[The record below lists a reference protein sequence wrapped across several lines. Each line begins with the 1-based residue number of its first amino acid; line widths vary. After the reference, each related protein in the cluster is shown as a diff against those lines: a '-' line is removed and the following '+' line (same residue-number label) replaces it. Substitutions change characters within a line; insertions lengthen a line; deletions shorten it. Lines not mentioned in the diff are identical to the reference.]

1 MTQRILKINYT
12 QVAAHLGERLAR
24 SQDPDTPPHNLTFG
38 CVHGILTSLFN
49 DYEGE
54 LNYPFGKEHL
64 TEVPYGTIGTE
75 AQALTEILF
84 ADLGSDSFDDVVIS
98 NTPGVVTWYKE
109 NPIMFPLVL
118 IKVS

>member
-1 MTQRILKINYT
+1 MAQRILKINYT
-12 QVAAHLGERLAR
+12 QVAAYLGERLAS
-24 SQDPDTPPHNLTFG
+24 SQDPDGPPHSLTFG
-38 CVHGILTSLFN
+38 CVHGILSSLFN

-75 AQALTEILF
+75 AQGLTDILF
-84 ADLGSDSFDDVVIS
+84 EDLGADSFDDVVIS
-98 NTPGVVTWYKE
+98 SSPGVVAWYKE
-109 NPIMFPLVL
+109 NPIVFPLVL

>member
-1 MTQRILKINYT
+1 
-12 QVAAHLGERLAR
+12 
-24 SQDPDTPPHNLTFG
+24 
-38 CVHGILTSLFN
+38 LFN